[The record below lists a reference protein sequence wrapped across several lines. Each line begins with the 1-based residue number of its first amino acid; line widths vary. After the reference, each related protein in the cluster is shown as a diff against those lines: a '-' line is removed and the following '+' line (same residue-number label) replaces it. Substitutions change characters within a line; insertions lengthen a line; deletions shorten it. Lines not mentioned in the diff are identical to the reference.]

1 MLRLSPACRIPNP
14 LLITSI
20 IVSGIKERAAREG
33 YVNVEVIGAI
43 SKGEEGKELAEMIDM
58 SEKGAMAFS
67 DDGHFVNS
75 PRLFTLAARI
85 YRCF

>member
-1 MLRLSPACRIPNP
+1 MPNTKP
-14 LLITSI
+14 VIDNSI
-20 IVSGIKERAAREG
+20 IVSVLRNVAREG

-75 PRLFTLAARI
+75 PRLFATCRQI
-85 YRCF
+85 YRCLIKF